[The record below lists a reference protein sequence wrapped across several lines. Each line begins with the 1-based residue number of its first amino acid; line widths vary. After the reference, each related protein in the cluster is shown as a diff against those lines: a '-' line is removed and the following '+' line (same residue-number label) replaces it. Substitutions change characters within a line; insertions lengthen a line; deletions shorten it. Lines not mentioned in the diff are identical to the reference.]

1 MNVMASPPDTDSAG
15 AQARLVAISGP
26 LTGEVLPLTAGGA
39 RIGRDSANDICLPD
53 LALSRTHC
61 TISMT
66 AGTWCICDSQSSN
79 GTFVNG
85 VQVTD
90 YQLNDRDRIT
100 LGGSVFLFVLNAHP
114 ATIPPLLEGPIE
126 PATRLP
132 VEDTIYLRQS
142 AELPTTA
149 RAEHDLRALL
159 QISTTLNRI
168 ASEDELHGQVLE
180 LLAGSLPAE
189 QVAVVVVGADGDSRI
204 VDARQRAGAPSVPVS
219 QTVVTEALEQRAGL
233 LTCAGGSNGGPHA
246 DSVVTAAGESIVC
259 VPMVVRDRAL
269 GALYLTTS
277 RANAFDTDHLQF
289 ATAVANVAA
298 IVLDNLRHVA
308 WLHRERARLQQDLEG
323 DQSLVGRSAAMQRI
337 YAVVAKVARSDAT
350 VLITGE
356 TGTGKELIA
365 RAVHFNGARAK
376 RPFVAINC
384 AALTESLL
392 ETELFGHERGAFTGA
407 MTQKKGKLEVA
418 DGGTVFLDEV
428 GELAPALQSKL
439 LRALELREFERVGG
453 TRPVRVDIRLI
464 SATNRK
470 LPDDV
475 AAGRFRSDLYHR
487 LHVVDIDLPPLRE
500 RRDDIPALANHF
512 VERFARKS
520 TRPLRGIAADALKYL
535 TAYDWPGNVREL
547 ENTIERAIV
556 LGASDYIT
564 RDDLPDT
571 VLQLP
576 ASGDLESPRFH
587 GAVRQAKVG
596 VIVEAFHEAHHSYTE
611 AARLLG
617 LHPNYLHR
625 LIRTLDMKSILEPD
639 R

>member
-1 MNVMASPPDTDSAG
+1 MIDRPTYTG

-26 LTGEVLPLTAGGA
+26 LKGGVLPLTAGGV
-39 RIGRDSANDICLPD
+39 RVGRDATNDICLPD
-53 LALSRTHC
+53 LALSRAHC
-61 TISMT
+61 TIGTSD
-66 AGTWCICDSQSSN
+66 GTWRICDSHSSN

-90 YQLNDRDRIT
+90 HQLNDRDRIA
-100 LGGSVFLFVLNAHP
+100 LGASVFLFVVNAHP
-114 ATIPPLLEGPIE
+114 ATIPPLLERPSE

-132 VEDTIYLRQS
+132 VGETSYLRPAS
-142 AELPTTA
+142 EPPATA
-149 RAEHDLRALL
+149 RAEHDLHALL
-159 QISTTLNRI
+159 QISTTLHRI
-168 ASEDELHGQVLE
+168 ATENELYGQVLE

-189 QVAVVVVGADGDSRI
+189 QLAFVVVGPDGKSGI
-204 VDARQRAGAPSVPVS
+204 VDVRRPAGGPPVPVN
-219 QTVVTEALEQRAGL
+219 QTVLTEAFEQRAGL
-233 LTCAGGSNGGPHA
+233 LTCC
-246 DSVVTAAGESIVC
+246 AAGNVRPDVDRVGSGAMESIVC
-259 VPMVVRDRAL
+259 VPMVVRDRAI
-269 GALYLTTS
+269 GALYLTAS
-277 RANAFDTDHLQF
+277 RVNAFDTDHLHF

-308 WLHRERARLQQDLEG
+308 WLHRERTRLQEDLEG
-323 DQSLVGRSAAMQRI
+323 DQSLVGRGAAMRRI
-337 YAVVAKVARSDAT
+337 YAVVAKVARSSAT

-356 TGTGKELIA
+356 TGTGKELVA
-365 RAVHFNGARAK
+365 RAVHFNGGRAK

-428 GELAPALQSKL
+428 GELAPVLQSKL

-464 SATNRK
+464 SATNRR

-475 AAGRFRSDLYHR
+475 AAGRFRADLYHR
-487 LHVVDIDLPPLRE
+487 LHVVDIHLPPLRE
-500 RRDDIPALANHF
+500 RREDIPALASHF

-520 TRPLRGIAADALKYL
+520 SRPIRGIAADALKYL

-556 LGASDYIT
+556 LGASDHIIP
-564 RDDLPDT
+564 DDLPEAL
-571 VLQLP
+571 LQLP
-576 ASGDLESPRFH
+576 TSADMESPRFH
-587 GAVRQAKVG
+587 VAVRQAKIA
-596 VIVEAFHEAHHSYTE
+596 VIVAAFHEAHHSYTE
-611 AARLLG
+611 AAHRLG

-625 LIRTLDMKSILEPD
+625 LIRTLDMKSILEAD

>member
-1 MNVMASPPDTDSAG
+1 MAPPPDPQTPSA
-15 AQARLVAISGP
+15 QVRLVAISGP
-26 LTGEVLPLTAGGA
+26 LSGEVFSLTAGGV
-39 RIGRDSANDICLPD
+39 RIGRDASNDICLPD
-53 LALSRTHC
+53 LALSRAHC
-61 TISMT
+61 AIGT
-66 AGTWCICDSQSSN
+66 ADGTWRICDSQSSN

-85 VQVTD
+85 AKVTD
-90 YQLNDRDRIT
+90 HRLHDRDQIAV
-100 LGGSVFLFVLNAHP
+100 GGSVFLFVVNTHP
-114 ATIPPLLEGPIE
+114 ATIPPLLDRPIE

-132 VEDTIYLRQS
+132 VDDTIYLRQADEPAS
-142 AELPTTA
+142 TA

-159 QISTTLNRI
+159 QISTALNRVTT
-168 ASEDELHGQVLE
+168 EDELYGRVLE
-180 LLAGSLPAE
+180 LIAGSLPAE
-189 QVAVVVVGADGDSRI
+189 QVAVVVAGVDGDNRI
-204 VDARQRAGAPSVPVS
+204 VEARQLRGAPPLPVS
-219 QTVVTEALEQRAGL
+219 QTIVTEALDQRAGL
-233 LTCAGGSNGGPHA
+233 LTGGEARNVQAPGDGVASA
-246 DSVVTAAGESIVC
+246 AKESVLC

-269 GALYLTTS
+269 CALYLTTS
-277 RANAFDTDHLQF
+277 RANAFDSDHLQF
-289 ATAVANVAA
+289 ATAFANVGA
-298 IVLDNLRHVA
+298 IALDNLRHVA

-323 DQSLVGRSAAMQRI
+323 DQSLVGRGAAMQRI

-356 TGTGKELIA
+356 TGTGKELVA
-365 RAVHFNGARAK
+365 RAVHFNGGRAK

-407 MTQKKGKLEVA
+407 LTQKKGKLEVA

-453 TRPVRVDIRLI
+453 TRSIRVDIRVI

-470 LPDDV
+470 LSDDV

-500 RRDDIPALANHF
+500 RREDIPALASHF

-520 TRPLRGIAADALKYL
+520 ARPLRGIATDALKCL
-535 TAYDWPGNVREL
+535 IAYDWPGNVREL
-547 ENTIERAIV
+547 ANTIERAIV
-556 LGASDYIT
+556 LGGSDYII
-564 RDDLPDT
+564 RDDLPE
-571 VLQLP
+571 VLVQVP
-576 ASGDLESPRFH
+576 ASGDETPRFY
-587 GAVRQAKVG
+587 GAVRQAKVD
-596 VIVEAFHEAHHSYTE
+596 VIAEAFREAHHSYTE

>member
-1 MNVMASPPDTDSAG
+1 MVMAPPPDPQTPN
-15 AQARLVAISGP
+15 AQVRLVAISGP
-26 LTGEVLPLTAGGA
+26 LSGEVFTLSPGGV
-39 RIGRDSANDICLPD
+39 RIGRDASNDICLPD
-53 LALSRTHC
+53 LSLSRAHC
-61 TISMT
+61 AIGI
-66 AGTWCICDSQSSN
+66 ADGTWRICDSQSSN

-85 VQVTD
+85 AKVTD
-90 YQLNDRDRIT
+90 QPLTDRDRIT
-100 LGGSVFLFVLNAHP
+100 VGGSVFLFVVNRHP
-114 ATIPPLLEGPIE
+114 GTIPPLLDRPAE

-132 VEDTIYLRQS
+132 VEDTIYLRQTLEAPS
-142 AELPTTA
+142 AA

-159 QISTTLNRI
+159 QISTALNRVTTE
-168 ASEDELHGQVLE
+168 AELNGRVLE
-180 LLAGSLPAE
+180 LIAGPLPAE
-189 QVAVVVVGADGDSRI
+189 QLALVAVGAEGDSRI
-204 VDARQRAGAPSVPVS
+204 VEARQLAGRPAVPVN
-219 QTVVTEALEQRAGL
+219 QTIVTEALEQRTGL
-233 LTCAGGSNGGPHA
+233 LTGGEGSIAQPLA
-246 DSVVTAAGESIVC
+246 DGVASAMASVLC
-259 VPMVVRDRAL
+259 VPLVVRDKAL
-269 GALYLTTS
+269 GALYLTTNP
-277 RANAFDTDHLQF
+277 AKAFDTDHLEF

-298 IVLDNLRHVA
+298 IALDNLRHVA
-308 WLHRERARLQQDLEG
+308 WLQRERARLQQDLEG
-323 DQSLVGRSAAMQRI
+323 DQSLVGRSAAMQRV
-337 YAVVAKVARSDAT
+337 YAIVAKVARSDAT
-350 VLITGE
+350 LLITGE

-439 LRALELREFERVGG
+439 LRALEVREFERVGG
-453 TRPVRVDIRLI
+453 TRSVRVDIRVI

-470 LPDDV
+470 LSDDV

-500 RRDDIPALANHF
+500 RREDIPALASHF

-520 TRPLRGIAADALKYL
+520 ARPLRGIAADALKCL

-556 LGASDYIT
+556 LGGSEYIM
-564 RDDLPDT
+564 RDDLPEAL
-571 VLQLP
+571 LQLP
-576 ASGDLESPRFH
+576 DIEAPRFH
-587 GAVRQAKVG
+587 GAVRQAKVD
-596 VIVEAFHEAHHSYTE
+596 VIAEAFREAHHSYTE

>member
-1 MNVMASPPDTDSAG
+1 MIPTSPDPPCTG
-15 AQARLVAISGP
+15 AQVRLVAISGP
-26 LTGEVLPLTAGGA
+26 LSGEVLPLTADGV
-39 RIGRDSANDICLPD
+39 RIGRDSSNDICLPD
-53 LALSRTHC
+53 LALSRAHC
-61 TISMT
+61 TIGT
-66 AGTWCICDSQSSN
+66 ANGTWRICDSQSSN

-90 YQLNDRDRIT
+90 HQLNDRDRIA
-100 LGGSVFLFVLNAHP
+100 LGGSVFLFVVNAHP
-114 ATIPPLLEGPIE
+114 ATIPPLLERPIE

-132 VEDTIYLRQS
+132 VVDTIYLGQA
-142 AELPTTA
+142 AEAPKTA
-149 RAEHDLRALL
+149 RAEHDLRSLL
-159 QISTTLNRI
+159 LISTTLNRI
-168 ASEDELHGQVLE
+168 TTEDELYGRLLE
-180 LLAGSLPAE
+180 LLPGSLPAE
-189 QVAVVVVGADGDSRI
+189 QVALVVVGADGDSRI
-204 VDARQRAGAPSVPVS
+204 VDARQLAGAPVPVS

-233 LTCAGGSNGGPHA
+233 LTCGDGSNFRAHA
-246 DSVVTAAGESIVC
+246 DSVGSVVTESILC

-277 RANAFDTDHLQF
+277 RVNAFDTDHLQF

-356 TGTGKELIA
+356 TGTGKELVA

-439 LRALELREFERVGG
+439 LRALEVREFERVGG

-464 SATNRK
+464 SATNRR

-500 RRDDIPALANHF
+500 RREDIPALASHF

-520 TRPLRGIAADALKYL
+520 TRPIRGIAADALKDL

-556 LGASDYIT
+556 LGASEYIV
-564 RDDLPDT
+564 RDDLPDAL
-571 VLQLP
+571 LQLP
-576 ASGDLESPRFH
+576 VSGDLESSRFH
-587 GAVRQAKVG
+587 GAVRQAKIS
-596 VIVEAFHEAHHSYTE
+596 VIVEAFREAHHSYTE

>member
-1 MNVMASPPDTDSAG
+1 MMPTPHDLHSTG
-15 AQARLVAISGP
+15 AQVRLVAISGP
-26 LTGEVLPLTAGGA
+26 LTGEVLPLPPDGV
-39 RIGRDSANDICLPD
+39 RIGRDPSNDICLPD
-53 LALSRTHC
+53 LALSRAHC
-61 TISMT
+61 TIGPT
-66 AGTWCICDSQSSN
+66 DGTWRICDSQSSN

-85 VQVTD
+85 VRVTEHP
-90 YQLNDRDRIT
+90 LNDRDRIA
-100 LGGSVFLFVLNAHP
+100 LGGSMFLFVLNHRP
-114 ATIPPLLEGPIE
+114 ATIPPLLERPIE
-126 PATRLP
+126 SATRLP
-132 VEDTIYLRQS
+132 VDDTIYLCEA
-142 AELPTTA
+142 AEPPATA
-149 RAEHDLRALL
+149 RAAHDLRALL
-159 QISTTLNRI
+159 QISTILNQI
-168 ASEDELHGQVLE
+168 TTEDDLYGR
-180 LLAGSLPAE
+180 LLDLLVGSLPAE
-189 QVAVVVVGADGDSRI
+189 QVAQVVVGADGESRI
-204 VDARQRAGAPSVPVS
+204 VDARQLAGAPSVPVN

-233 LTCAGGSNGGPHA
+233 LTCG
-246 DSVVTAAGESIVC
+246 AANKVRPPAESLVSTVPESILC
-259 VPMVVRDRAL
+259 VPMIVRDHAL
-269 GALYLTTS
+269 GALYLTAS

-337 YAVVAKVARSDAT
+337 YALVAKVARSDAT

-356 TGTGKELIA
+356 TGTGKELVA
-365 RAVHFNGARAK
+365 RAVHFNGTRAK

-407 MTQKKGKLEVA
+407 ITQKKGKLEVA

-453 TRPVRVDIRLI
+453 TRPVRVDIRVI

-470 LPDDV
+470 LADDV
-475 AAGRFRSDLYHR
+475 AAGRFRKDLYHR

-500 RRDDIPALANHF
+500 RREDIPALAGHF
-512 VERFARKS
+512 VECFARKS
-520 TRPLRGIAADALKYL
+520 TRPIRGIAADALKCL
-535 TAYDWPGNVREL
+535 AVYDWPGNIREL

-556 LGASDYIT
+556 LGASDYIV
-564 RDDLPDT
+564 RDDLPDAL
-571 VLQLP
+571 LQMSAL
-576 ASGDLESPRFH
+576 GDVESARFH
-587 GAVRQAKVG
+587 GAVRQAKVD
-596 VIVEAFHEAHHSYTE
+596 VIAEAFREAHHSYTE